1 MTCHGCTCAE
11 QNCPPFFVWLD
22 GLVADTV
29 RFVES
34 VFGRNRHM
42 SIWERISAFLGSFS
56 EGTGLVGG
64 LANALDP
71 DNWLPGGRDTAF
83 TMSIIALSAKMAV
96 ADGVVSLRE
105 VKTFHKLVEI
115 PEGSDPHVDRFF
127 ALAQQ
132 DTAGFESYARKVRK
146 LFIDSPATLEH
157 VLDALFEIATADGL
171 VHPDELGY
179 LRAISDIFGFDAV
192 KFEQIAS
199 QHVLMPNGM
208 RDPYAVLGLAPDAPD
223 DELRRAYRRLVAE
236 HHPDRMIAKG
246 VPEDLMGLA
255 TAKLAAINTAYGDI
269 AKARGLKPALL
280 APEAV

>member
-1 MTCHGCTCAE
+1 
-11 QNCPPFFVWLD
+11 
-22 GLVADTV
+22 
-29 RFVES
+29 
-34 VFGRNRHM
+34 M

-56 EGTGLVGG
+56 ERTGLAGG

-71 DNWLPGGRDTAF
+71 DTWLPGGRDTAF
-83 TMSIIALSAKMAV
+83 TMSIIALSAKMAM

-105 VKTFHKLVEI
+105 VKTFHKLVDI
-115 PEGSDPHVDRFF
+115 PEGADPHVDRFF

-132 DTAGFESYARKVRK
+132 DTAGFETYARKVRK

-157 VLDALFEIATADGL
+157 VLDALFEIATADGF
-171 VHPDELGY
+171 VHSDELDY

-192 KFEQIAS
+192 RFEQIAS
-199 QHVLMPNGM
+199 QHVLLPSGN

-236 HHPDRMIAKG
+236 HHPDRMVAKG
-246 VPEDLMGLA
+246 VPADLMGLA

-269 AKARGLKPALL
+269 ARVRGLRPNALP
-280 APEAV
+280 APEGA